1 MKKIIVT
8 LVFASLIFGAFAQ
21 EENAVAQNK
30 PRNQFVGCA
39 VNSWINSDVDYWKF
53 QITPKYGYHISKLLA
68 LGISGD
74 FAHTQLSDTVDSN
87 LYGINPFV
95 RFKYL
100 CKETNSAPIV
110 LFADLGVNY
119 SITKYSDER
128 ADGKDAYFGLR
139 PGIAYI
145 MSNRFSI
152 AAYFGFIGYRYSNAP
167 KADNNGTGFSL
178 TTNGLALGLNIHF

>member
-1 MKKIIVT
+1 MKKIAIVT
-8 LVFASLIFGAFAQ
+8 AFILFTVNVFAQ
-21 EENAVAQNK
+21 ETAK

-39 VNSWINSDVDYWKF
+39 VSAWTNSDADYWKV
-53 QITPKYGYHISKLLA
+53 QLTPKYGYHISKLLA
-68 LGISGD
+68 LGISAD
-74 FAHTQLSDTVDSN
+74 YAHTQLTDSTKSE

-100 CKETNSAPIV
+100 CSETNSAPIV
-110 LFADLGVNY
+110 LFADLGLNY
-119 SITKYSDER
+119 AVTKFNDDKPDETS
-128 ADGKDAYFGLR
+128 AYFGLR

-152 AAYFGFIGYRYSNAP
+152 AAYFGFIGYRYSDKP
-167 KADNNGTGFSL
+167 SADNNGCGFSL